1 MPSNCCGEEC
11 HKDLRPE
18 VLINDGKDAVADS
31 NPDER
36 YGIDFDLEWYGAVLL
51 EVTYILSKSGM
62 IYQPVVESIRRFK
75 PQRCGK

>member
-1 MPSNCCGEEC
+1 M
-11 HKDLRPE
+11 RPE
-18 VLINDGKDAVADS
+18 VLINNGKDAVADS

-36 YGIDFDLEWYGAVLL
+36 YGIDFDLEWNSAVLL

-75 PQRCGK
+75 PERCGK